1 MRKLIDID
9 PEILKDLKVL
19 AAKADKPVKHY
30 IESVITEHVKKATS
44 RKAAKG

>member
-9 PEILKDLKVL
+9 QEILKDLKVL

-30 IESVITEHVKKATS
+30 IEAVVTEHVKKVM
-44 RKAAKG
+44 KKK

>member
-1 MRKLIDID
+1 MRKLIYIE

-44 RKAAKG
+44 KKASR